1 MRSAPFVICIYIRGR
16 CLQLRVAISTS
27 APHSRH
33 GWDGTAPQHP
43 PGYPVRDSLVGI
55 PHGIHHEIPWG
66 STQGSPQS
74 PGFPRAWAA
83 PPPVDPPTGSPQG
96 NPKVEL
102 LWTRQGS
109 KRGVTEATAPPP
121 RASLPMWSP
130 AVGAVVSRCGLLL
143 WAPTVG
149 PHGVHGSQIS
159 THRGP
164 PQKSNPTDT
173 FQALP
178 PKVTTTV

>member
-1 MRSAPFVICIYIRGR
+1 MCLYLRKVSAT
-16 CLQLRVAISTS
+16 Q
-27 APHSRH
+27 SRDFH
-33 GWDGTAPQHP
+33 IGTALTARMGRHRTPASPRIPRKGFPCRYTPWDPPRDPLGIP
-43 PGYPVRDSLVGI
+43 PGV
-55 PHGIHHEIPWG
+55 
-66 STQGSPQS
+66 PQS

-173 FQALP
+173 LQALP
-178 PKVTTTV
+178 PKVTATV